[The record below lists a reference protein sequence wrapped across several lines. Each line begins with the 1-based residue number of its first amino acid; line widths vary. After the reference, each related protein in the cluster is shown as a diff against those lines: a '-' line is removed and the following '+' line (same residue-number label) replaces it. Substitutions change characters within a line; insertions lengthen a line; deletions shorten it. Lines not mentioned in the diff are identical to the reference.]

1 MDKFS
6 HVIIENLVIEKT
18 CFSDTVTMQH
28 HIESTS
34 YYLEQPLFII
44 ILRF

>member
-6 HVIIENLVIEKT
+6 HVLIENLVIEKT

-28 HIESTS
+28 CIA
-34 YYLEQPLFII
+34 LNKQAIF
-44 ILRF
+44 